1 MRTEMYDVYIG
12 DKLIYSNVSEPEYFR
27 IMEDLS
33 IEFYQTGTPNP
44 DDITTKPHEGTVN
57 G

>member
-1 MRTEMYDVYIG
+1 MGAEFYDVYIG
-12 DKLIYSNVSEPEYFR
+12 DKLIFSNVSEPEYFR

-33 IEFYQTGTPNP
+33 LEFYQTGAPNP
-44 DDITTKPHEGTVN
+44 DDIKTKPHKGTVN